1 MKKRESLAAM
11 ILKNLAMSNI
21 VGEFSGGK
29 PSHSDQL
36 QSCHRWKCTSLL
48 AIGDNLHL
56 TQADLNASYQI
67 HVEPALRKG

>member
-1 MKKRESLAAM
+1 M
-11 ILKNLAMSNI
+11 ILKNMAMSNI

-29 PSHSDQL
+29 RSHSSLSHCDQL

-56 TQADLNASYQI
+56 TQADLNAYYQI
-67 HVEPALRKG
+67 HMEPALRKG